1 MSMSLPIDRHAALI
15 VRALDHL
22 DTIVLVLGPALPP
35 APLPC
40 VLAANAAFR
49 RRAPPPAAWTV
60 SEGLASLRAPQ
71 TSATTLASIAHA
83 VADGSAF
90 AGEVLLLGLSGP
102 FWLGFSMATVATPDA
117 ASRCIL
123 IGKDITDQVRRST
136 EDRATQRLLAAA
148 FSAVGAPVA
157 VVTGGNR
164 IATASQRFAEIS
176 GRSPRDL
183 AGQSLDG
190 IVDAEV
196 SHQIH
201 AALADLAPGA
211 PARAFR
217 GSGTRQDGASFSA
230 GFSVAVIDGR
240 ASDRLAVLTLHPEE
254 APESI
259 GKIKLL
265 GLTELKAALG
275 SHWLSVADRAMNLA
289 ETTIRRRL
297 GPQDVLSRTSS
308 QAFLIWFERGTAEDN
323 AVVAARIAREV
334 RIVLLTEFA
343 DAVVSSVA
351 SATVALPPGA
361 KPGQLDGSIEI
372 ELDGHKALRP
382 EQVEESARGTLAWA
396 EKTLPV
402 TVEPL
407 YGRNGQ
413 KLPASWCSLPREV
426 AAKLHAAATILSRET
441 LGEFEVDVLRLR
453 ASIAVAAKAGAQ
465 HLPQSCFV
473 ALSCECLSHPRSRGA
488 VLELLAGMDATTG
501 ARITLLLSGE
511 LAHFRPAR
519 LHELA
524 APLKTRV
531 GHLGLAGQ
539 TLAAVPL
546 DALTR
551 PFSVVSFSPGLLGG
565 EGAEAGL
572 WQAINAVHR
581 TGSKVVACEVA
592 NPTEARKLLELGV
605 DYVCGAAPAP
615 ALG

>member
-1 MSMSLPIDRHAALI
+1 MSVPVDRHAALI
-15 VRALDHL
+15 VQALDHL
-22 DTIVLVLGPALPP
+22 DTIVMVLGPPVPP
-35 APLPC
+35 AALPC

-49 RRAPPPAAWTV
+49 RRAPAPEAGTV
-60 SEGLASLRAPQ
+60 PEGLASLNTPQ
-71 TSATTLASIAHA
+71 TSATTLAAIARA
-83 VADGSAF
+83 VADGSTF
-90 AGEVLLLGLSGP
+90 AGEVSLLGNSGP
-102 FWLGFSMATVATPDA
+102 FWLGFSMATVSTPGA
-117 ASRCIL
+117 ASCCIL
-123 IGKDITDQVRRST
+123 IGKDITDQVRRSS

-148 FSAVGAPVA
+148 FSAVGAPVV
-157 VVTGGNR
+157 VVTAANR
-164 IATASQRFAEIS
+164 IATASHRFAEIS
-176 GRSPRDL
+176 GRSAREL
-183 AGQSLDG
+183 AGLSLDE
-190 IVDAEV
+190 IVDGQV
-196 SHQIH
+196 SQHTH
-201 AALADLAPGA
+201 AALTELAPGA
-211 PARAFR
+211 PPRALR
-217 GSGTRQDGASFSA
+217 GSFTRRDGTTFAA

-254 APESI
+254 APESV

-265 GLTELKAALG
+265 GLMEVKAALG
-275 SHWLSVADRAMNLA
+275 SQWPSLADRAMSLA
-289 ETTIRRRL
+289 EATIRRRL

-361 KPGQLDGSIEI
+361 KTGQWDGSLETA
-372 ELDGHKALRP
+372 LDGHPALKP
-382 EQVEESARGTLAWA
+382 AQIEEAARSTLALA
-396 EKTLPV
+396 EKELPIR
-402 TVEPL
+402 VEPL
-407 YGRNGQ
+407 YGRGGQ
-413 KLPASWCSLPREV
+413 KLPASWCSLPQEV
-426 AAKLHAAATILSRET
+426 AAKLHAASMVLRRET

-453 ASIAVAAKAGAQ
+453 ASIALAAKASVE

-473 ALSCECLSHPRSRGA
+473 PLSCECLSHPRSRGA
-488 VLELLAGMDATTG
+488 VLELLAGMDAATG
-501 ARITLLLSGE
+501 ARLTLLLSGE

-539 TLAAVPL
+539 SLAAVPM

-551 PFSVVSFSPGLLGG
+551 PFSVVSFPPGLLGG
-565 EGAEAGL
+565 EGAEACL

-581 TGSKVVACEVA
+581 TGSKVIACEVTS
-592 NPTEARKLLELGV
+592 PTEARKLLELGV

-615 ALG
+615 GLG